1 MDTSLADR
9 LDNVLACMEENF
21 LTPADFINH
30 ILGSTE
36 HESARNSLTTKAV
49 RICAALYREEHAH
62 SHVTQWA
69 ITIVR
74 DMLRTER
81 DLGEFGG
88 DDIGGMMRE
97 EDDVNEEADDEQS
110 GKRQRRAAERN
121 AALLVIRTVVMISIC
136 LQTSNSQC
144 NLLQGWLGFFMRS
157 ACVPEK
163 VVEVFAHA
171 GLSISLTSIHNAV
184 SSISR
189 EISSKI
195 KREVRTLQ
203 AGFAYDNF
211 DIQFKAAQPMLEHR
225 GSFVSATSATVI
237 PLYGINDD
245 NVDALR
251 SSAQL
256 WDQDSHNPSPSVLPV
271 MTEWR
276 SFLQLHKND
285 AYSRQTHPVRL
296 SPRQEAFSWHVRAI
310 LVNQVKEFKHF
321 KKELD
326 EPDTVKRIPVHKTNQ
341 IPCRAMDIKQSTTD
355 GNVEVLDNLFRQGGI
370 GDPRDSG
377 FDVEHDVDM
386 SEHIMLIHGDL
397 LTKERLDTVR
407 NSRCIEHTPKNRF
420 QYVIFLPGLF
430 HYKMACTDAI

>member
-1 MDTSLADR
+1 MQTSLANR
-9 LDNVLACMEENF
+9 LDNVLACMEENSF
-21 LTPADFINH
+21 TPADFVDH

-36 HESARNSLTTKAV
+36 LRYESARNSLTTKAV

-62 SHVTQWA
+62 PHVTQWA
-69 ITIVR
+69 ITI
-74 DMLRTER
+74 R

-88 DDIGGMMRE
+88 DDIGGMMHK
-97 EDDVNEEADDEQS
+97 EDDVNEEADGAFEKQS
-110 GKRQRRAAERN
+110 GKRQHRAAERN
-121 AALLVIRTVVMISIC
+121 TALLVIRTVVMISIC
-136 LQTSNSQC
+136 LQTSNSRC

-157 ACVPEK
+157 VCVPEK

-195 KREVRTLQ
+195 KHKVRTLQ

-211 DIQFKAAQPMLEHR
+211 DIQFKAAQPTLEHR
-225 GSFVSATSATVI
+225 GSFVSVTSATVI

-245 NVDALR
+245 NADALR

-256 WDQDSHNPSPSVLPV
+256 WDQDSHNPSLSVLPV

-285 AYSRQTHPVRL
+285 AYSRQTHPDRL

-310 LVNQVKEFKHF
+310 LVNQVEGFKHF

-326 EPDTVKRIPVHKTNQ
+326 EPDTVKRIPVHKTTQ

-377 FDVEHDVDM
+377 FDAEHDVDM

-397 LTKERLDTVR
+397 LTEERLDTVR

-430 HYKMACTDAI
+430 HYKMACVDAI

>member
-1 MDTSLADR
+1 MDTSLADW
-9 LDNVLACMEENF
+9 LDNVLACMEENSF
-21 LTPADFINH
+21 TPADFVDH

-36 HESARNSLTTKAV
+36 LCYESARNSLTTKAI
-49 RICAALYREEHAH
+49 RICAALYEDEHAH

-69 ITIVR
+69 ITI
-74 DMLRTER
+74 R

-88 DDIGGMMRE
+88 GDIGGMMRE
-97 EDDVNEEADDEQS
+97 EDNLNEEADN

-121 AALLVIRTVVMISIC
+121 TALLVIRTVVMISIC
-136 LQTSNSQC
+136 LQTFNSRC

-163 VVEVFAHA
+163 VVEVFARV
-171 GLSISLTSIHNAV
+171 GLSISLMSIHNAV

-189 EISSKI
+189 EISRKI
-195 KREVRTLQ
+195 KHEVRTLQ
-203 AGFAYDNF
+203 AGFTYDNF
-211 DIQFKAAQPMLEHR
+211 DIQFKAAQPTLEHR
-225 GSFVSATSATVI
+225 GSFVSAMSATVV
-237 PLYGINDD
+237 PLYGINNN

-256 WDQDSHNPSPSVLPV
+256 WDQDSHNPSPLVLPV

-285 AYSRQTHPVRL
+285 AYSRQTHPNRL

-310 LVNQVKEFKHF
+310 LVNQVEGFKHF

-326 EPDTVKRIPVHKTNQ
+326 EPDTVKRIPVHKTTQ

-355 GNVEVLDNLFRQGGI
+355 GNVEVLNNLFRQGGI
-370 GDPRDSG
+370 SNPRDSG
-377 FDVEHDVDM
+377 FDAEHDVDM
-386 SEHIMLIHGDL
+386 SEHIILIHGDL

-407 NSRCIEHTPKNRF
+407 NSWCIEHTPKNRF

-430 HYKMACTDAI
+430 HYKMACADAI